1 MLNGDPLPW
10 LLEDDPDNPSIRYF
24 ALRDLLDRPED
35 APEVRRARKAIMVRG
50 PVPQIL
56 AAQQPEGNWVPQGGR
71 YQATAS
77 QIMFL
82 AELGVDPGDKR
93 VRLGCQYLLDRA
105 VASNHAFVYFSQPP
119 VPSKAVHCDN
129 GPVAY
134 ALIRLGLSDDQRVQ
148 AALEWQVGAIIGK
161 LPSGRYYKSTTAG
174 PNFACGVNQ
183 GQPCGWGATK
193 AMRALAVVPKNK
205 RNPAMR
211 QAIKVGADFLLG
223 HDLATANFP
232 HTERIS
238 SAWFKFGFPL
248 SYWSDILETTEVL
261 VDLNYGDDPRLD
273 KVFQLILSKQ
283 DEQGRWKLENSLNG
297 KMWVDIERKG
307 QPSKWITLRALR
319 VLKRAGK
326 LVHKKGRGNTHVN

>member
-1 MLNGDPLPW
+1 M
-10 LLEDDPDNPSIRYF
+10 
-24 ALRDLLDRPED
+24 
-35 APEVRRARKAIMVRG
+35 MCG

-71 YQATAS
+71 YQSTAS
-77 QIMFL
+77 QIML
-82 AELGVDPGDKR
+82 LTELGVDPRDKR
-93 VRLGCQYLLDRA
+93 VRLGCEYLLDHA
-105 VASNHAFVYFSQPP
+105 IASNHAFVHFSQPP

-129 GPVAY
+129 GPLVH
-134 ALIRLGLSDDQRVQ
+134 ALIRLGLGDDQRVR
-148 AALEWQVGAIIGK
+148 AALEWQVQAIIGR
-161 LPSGRYYKSTTAG
+161 LPSNQYYKSTTAG

-193 AMRALAVVPKNK
+193 AMRALVALPNDK
-205 RNPAMR
+205 RNPAVR
-211 QAIKVGADFLLG
+211 QAIEVGTDFLLS

-232 HTERIS
+232 YTERIS

-248 SYWSDILETTEVL
+248 SYWSDILETTDVL
-261 VDLNYGDDPRLD
+261 VDCGYGNDSRLAE
-273 KVFQLILSKQ
+273 VFQLILGKQ

-326 LVHKKGRGNTHVN
+326 ALV